1 MKNSPKVKKTR
12 GQILPL
18 CSRRHISD
26 LDELR
31 RQNEALQKSLDDV
44 TSLATELR
52 DENDRL
58 HEENQQVREMVQ
70 LPVNFSH
77 LQVCVVL

>member
-1 MKNSPKVKKTR
+1 MWHDKDP
-12 GQILPL
+12 
-18 CSRRHISD
+18 
-26 LDELR
+26 
-31 RQNEALQKSLDDV
+31 SLLKGDV

-77 LQVCVVL
+77 LQVCVVS